1 MQNEIFYWQRTKI
14 CVGYLKSSLC
24 VITVTVLRVHTIKWE
39 ESALQHQNASIFLF
53 VLDMVKP
60 NQLNKDKM
68 WRHFV
73 YHIIQ
78 RKMQQ
83 QQEVLFPCS
92 KCGENVSDDQR
103 AISCDECGSW
113 TRQVCV
119 CREISRK
126 RYERIIQR
134 QEEFK
139 FVCIKCRNL
148 ESTGIP
154 K

>member
-1 MQNEIFYWQRTKI
+1 
-14 CVGYLKSSLC
+14 
-24 VITVTVLRVHTIKWE
+24 
-39 ESALQHQNASIFLF
+39 
-53 VLDMVKP
+53 
-60 NQLNKDKM
+60 
-68 WRHFV
+68 
-73 YHIIQ
+73 
-78 RKMQQ
+78 MQQ

-113 TRQVCV
+113 THQVCV

-148 ESTGIP
+148 ESTRIP
-154 K
+154 KFLNDYHYQLYLTVICVFRRILFELPTLCVREDNFWDHIVCPKNWHSFQSFMRFNQSCVPA